1 MVVKDFMAILLRKCR
16 AGMPILAAMGKSFQE
31 YYSRVAVKDAKHCSD
46 LSKCVLAISALA
58 QQTAITPDQFEAFE
72 ALDQGKLSFASAL
85 QPCLA
90 A

>member
-1 MVVKDFMAILLRKCR
+1 
-16 AGMPILAAMGKSFQE
+16 MPILAAIGKSFQE
-31 YYSRVAVKDAKHCSD
+31 SYSRASAKGAKRCSD
-46 LSKCVLAISALA
+46 VSKCVLAISVLA

-72 ALDQGKLSFASAL
+72 ALDQGKPSFASAL